1 MTAEELKKLALGTR
15 MIRATAQT
23 GKQRVN
29 SHIPPIYQTV
39 NFDYEN
45 VKDGM
50 DVFLG
55 AKTGY
60 SYSRDGNPTA
70 DLFAQL
76 VALLEEAEAGIA
88 VASGMAAISSTILSL
103 VKPGDEIVSSQN
115 IYGGTK
121 NWFSSQLAELN
132 VRTRFVDITNFDEI
146 EKACCEQSKILYA
159 EVLGSPNLVIAD
171 IRKLSVL
178 AKKNNL
184 IFIVDSTFS
193 PPPIIQPLKLGA
205 DIVIHSSTKYINGH
219 GDAISGVIVSDAEKI
234 SAIQKIVKLYGSVI
248 CPFNAWLNIR
258 GLKTLSVRLEKH
270 NSNALAI
277 AQFLEN
283 HAKVKDVIYPGLASH
298 LQHRLAKTQ
307 LHGFG
312 GMLAF
317 EVLGG
322 LESGKKI
329 MDAVNV
335 CSFTTSLGEIDT
347 LIMHP
352 ASSSHVNLSPEERAA
367 AGVTDGLI
375 RLSVG
380 IEDVNDL
387 IQDLFQA
394 LEKI

>member
-1 MTAEELKKLALGTR
+1 
-15 MIRATAQT
+15 
-23 GKQRVN
+23 
-29 SHIPPIYQTV
+29 
-39 NFDYEN
+39 
-45 VKDGM
+45 
-50 DVFLG
+50 
-55 AKTGY
+55 
-60 SYSRDGNPTA
+60 
-70 DLFAQL
+70 
-76 VALLEEAEAGIA
+76 
-88 VASGMAAISSTILSL
+88 MAAISSTILSL